1 MTTVDTQTNPSK
13 GSRRQLWLVV
23 ALFFVPLGVAF
34 LTYYGNVG
42 WRPQGSTNKGEL
54 IDPARPFPEAAL
66 VTPLGTA
73 TAANFLRGKWSIVFV
88 GAGACEE
95 ACRKALTDI
104 RQVRLALNQN
114 SFRVQRVFLYSGSC
128 CDQAYFPAEQAG
140 LITASVDDAAGK
152 AVLAVFPVANGVEAL
167 AAGRLYL
174 VDPLG
179 NLMMSY
185 ERGAA
190 VKGLLD
196 DLKKLLNL
204 SHIG

>member
-1 MTTVDTQTNPSK
+1 MTTADTRTRVPK
-13 GSRRQLWLVV
+13 ASRSQLWLVV
-23 ALFFVPLGVAF
+23 SMFFVPLGIAF
-34 LTYYGNVG
+34 LMYYGNAG
-42 WRPQGSTNKGEL
+42 WRPVGSTNKGEL
-54 IDPARPFPEAAL
+54 IDPARPLPEVAL
-66 VTPLGTA
+66 LTPGSP
-73 TAANFLRGKWSIVFV
+73 TAADFLRGKWSIVFV
-88 GAGACEE
+88 GSGACDA

-114 SFRVQRVFLYSGSC
+114 STRVQRVFLYSGPC
-128 CDQAYFPAEQAG
+128 CDEAYFSTEQAG
-140 LITASVDDAAGK
+140 LITASIDDAAGRS
-152 AVLAVFPVANGVEAL
+152 VLEVFPAADGTATL
-167 AAGRLYL
+167 TAGRLYL

-185 ERGAA
+185 GRDAP

>member
-1 MTTVDTQTNPSK
+1 MTTADTQMTAPK
-13 GSRRQLWLVV
+13 ASRRQLWLVV
-23 ALFFVPLGVAF
+23 ALFFVPLGIAF
-34 LTYYGNVG
+34 LMYYGNVG

-54 IDPARPFPEAAL
+54 IDPARPLPEVAL
-66 VTPLGTA
+66 AMPSGSRTA
-73 TAANFLRGKWSIVFV
+73 PDFLKGKWSMVYV
-88 GAGACEE
+88 GSGACDEG
-95 ACRKALTDI
+95 CRKALTDI

-114 SFRVQRVFLYSGSC
+114 SSRVQRVFLYSGPC
-128 CDQAYFPAEQAG
+128 CDQAYFPTEQAG

-152 AVLAVFPVANGVEAL
+152 SVLAVFPANGVDAL
-167 AAGRLYL
+167 DAGRLYL

-185 ERGAA
+185 ERDAP

>member
-1 MTTVDTQTNPSK
+1 MTTADTQTPLPK
-13 GSRRQLWLVV
+13 ASRSQFWLVV

-34 LTYYGNVG
+34 LMYYGNVG
-42 WRPQGSTNKGEL
+42 WRPEGSTNKGEL
-54 IDPARPFPEAAL
+54 IDPARPLPEVAL
-66 VTPLGTA
+66 ATPSGTQ
-73 TAANFLRGKWSIVFV
+73 TTTDFLHGKWSIVFV
-88 GAGACEE
+88 GTGACDEE
-95 ACRKALTDI
+95 CRKALTDI

-114 SFRVQRVFLYSGSC
+114 SSRVQRVFLYSGPC
-128 CDQAYFPAEQAG
+128 CDNAYFSAEQAG
-140 LITASVDDAAGK
+140 LITASVDGPAGK
-152 AVLAVFPVANGVEAL
+152 SVLEVFPAVNGVEAL
-167 AAGRLYL
+167 ASGRLYL

-185 ERGAA
+185 ERGAP

>member
-1 MTTVDTQTNPSK
+1 MTTADTSTGTPK
-13 GSRRQLWLVV
+13 ASRRQLWL
-23 ALFFVPLGVAF
+23 AAGLFFVPLGIAF
-34 LTYYGNVG
+34 LMYYGNVG

-54 IDPARPFPEAAL
+54 IDPARPLPETAL
-66 VTPLGTA
+66 ATPSGTP
-73 TAANFLRGKWSIVFV
+73 TASDFLRGKWSMVYV
-88 GAGACEE
+88 GAGACDED
-95 ACRKALTDI
+95 CRKALTDI

-114 SFRVQRVFLYSGSC
+114 SSRVQRVFLYSGTC
-128 CDQAYFPAEQAG
+128 CDQSYFSTEQAG
-140 LITASVDDAAGK
+140 LITASIDGAAGRSVIE
-152 AVLAVFPVANGVEAL
+152 AFPASGAGDAL

-185 ERGAA
+185 ERGAP

>member
-1 MTTVDTQTNPSK
+1 MTTADTRTSVPK
-13 GSRRQLWLVV
+13 ASRGQLWLVV
-23 ALFFVPLGVAF
+23 SMFFVPLGIAF
-34 LTYYGNVG
+34 LMYYGNVG
-42 WRPQGSTNKGEL
+42 WRPEGSTNKGEL
-54 IDPARPFPEAAL
+54 IDPARPLPEVSL
-66 VTPLGTA
+66 PTPSGSP
-73 TAANFLRGKWSIVFV
+73 TAADFLRGKWSIVFV
-88 GAGACEE
+88 GDGACDEG
-95 ACRKALTDI
+95 CRKALTDI

-114 SFRVQRVFLYSGSC
+114 STRVQRVFLYSGPC
-128 CDQAYFPAEQAG
+128 CDEAYFSTEQAG

-152 AVLAVFPVANGVEAL
+152 SVLEVFPADNGVAAL

-185 ERGAA
+185 ERGAP

>member
-1 MTTVDTQTNPSK
+1 MTTANTQTSVPK
-13 GSRRQLWLVV
+13 TSRRQLWLVV

-34 LTYYGNVG
+34 LMYYGNVG
-42 WRPQGSTNKGEL
+42 WRPQGSTNRGEL
-54 IDPARPFPEAAL
+54 IDPARPLPEVAL
-66 VTPLGTA
+66 VTPSGTA
-73 TAANFLRGKWSIVFV
+73 TAADFMRGKWSIVFV
-88 GAGACEE
+88 GQGACDE

-114 SFRVQRVFLYSGSC
+114 STRVQRVFLYSGPC
-128 CDQAYFPAEQAG
+128 CDQAYFQAEQAG
-140 LITASVDDAAGK
+140 LVTASVDDAAGRS
-152 AVLAVFPVANGVEAL
+152 VLEVFPGSNGGDAL

-185 ERGAA
+185 ERGAP

>member
-1 MTTVDTQTNPSK
+1 MTTADTRTSVPKPSR
-13 GSRRQLWLVV
+13 GQLWLVV
-23 ALFFVPLGVAF
+23 SMFFVPLGVAF
-34 LTYYGNVG
+34 LMYYGNVG
-42 WRPQGSTNKGEL
+42 WRPEGSTNKGAL
-54 IDPARPFPEAAL
+54 IDPARPLPEVAL
-66 VTPLGTA
+66 LTPSGSP
-73 TAANFLRGKWSIVFV
+73 TAADFLRGKWSIVFV
-88 GAGACEE
+88 GDGTCDEG
-95 ACRKALTDI
+95 CRKALTDI

-114 SFRVQRVFLYSGSC
+114 STRVQRVFLYSGPC
-128 CDQAYFPAEQAG
+128 CDEAYFSTEQAG

-152 AVLAVFPVANGVEAL
+152 SVLEVFPADNGAAAL

-185 ERGAA
+185 ERGAP

>member
-1 MTTVDTQTNPSK
+1 MTTADLQTNVPK
-13 GSRRQLWLVV
+13 ASRRQLWLVV

-34 LTYYGNVG
+34 LMYYGNVG
-42 WRPQGSTNKGEL
+42 WRPVGSTNKGEL
-54 IDPARPFPEAAL
+54 IDPARPLPEVAL
-66 VTPLGTA
+66 MTPAGTA
-73 TAANFLRGKWSIVFV
+73 TATDFLRGKWSIVFV
-88 GAGACEE
+88 GAGACDE
-95 ACRKALTDI
+95 ACRKALAEI

-114 SFRVQRVFLYSGSC
+114 SSRVQRVFLYSGSC
-128 CDQAYFPAEQAG
+128 CDQAYFEAEQAG
-140 LITASVDDAAGK
+140 LIAASVEGPAGK
-152 AVLAVFPVANGVEAL
+152 SMLEVFPVANGVDAL

-185 ERGAA
+185 ERGAP

>member
-1 MTTVDTQTNPSK
+1 MTTADTHASAPKS
-13 GSRRQLWLVV
+13 SRRQLWLVV
-23 ALFFVPLGVAF
+23 AMFFVPLGIAF
-34 LTYYGNVG
+34 LMYYGNVG
-42 WRPQGSTNKGEL
+42 WRPEGSTNNGEL
-54 IDPARPFPEAAL
+54 IDPARPLPEAAL
-66 VTPLGTA
+66 ATPSGTP
-73 TAANFLRGKWSIVFV
+73 TAPDFLRGKWSVVFV
-88 GAGACEE
+88 GAGACDDD
-95 ACRKALTDI
+95 CRKALTDI

-114 SFRVQRVFLYSGSC
+114 STRVQRVFLYSGPC
-128 CDQAYFPAEQAG
+128 CDEPYFSTEQAG
-140 LITASVDDAAGK
+140 LIAASVDDAAGK
-152 AVLAVFPVANGVEAL
+152 SVLDVFPAANGVEAM

-185 ERGAA
+185 ERGAP